1 MTRAKDALHLIMP
14 QRFYV
19 ARPGRARRPPRLRL
33 AHAASSRPRILAAF
47 EQQSWPAIPALAG
60 EPAEPQ
66 LRIDLKS
73 RMLGMWR

>member
-1 MTRAKDALHLIMP
+1 M
-14 QRFYV
+14 
-19 ARPGRARRPPRLRL
+19 
-33 AHAASSRPRILAAF
+33 LAAF
-47 EQQSWPAIPALAG
+47 ERQSWPAIPALAG